1 MLKIK
6 SLIAIAILFT
16 FTLSTTIAQTVK
28 VGEGSYTTKF
38 PGTDAAA
45 RNGFP
50 SGSPLLVGNAKGKP
64 VPTNDWWSH
73 KVKNNHSS
81 NLFNYPYTL
90 STTNKGLIAT
100 YIPWGVIG
108 DNKAIEVG
116 IDGLNA
122 STCNVS
128 DYSDWTVT
136 LDWQTGT
143 NHMTA
148 TSGIGMPFVYF
159 TKDSDS
165 KAVVTVN
172 SGTAAIHNEILV
184 ITDASNGADF
194 AVYAPKGSSWQQSGN
209 VYTSELNG
217 KDYWS
222 MAFLPNGAT
231 PSSFASLL
239 QKHAYVFPKN
249 TVTNWS
255 YDEKTSV
262 VRTDFEIEVDVKEGT
277 DSLMFQG
284 LLPHQW
290 AHLASNSPTPNSYEY
305 ETVRGKLMCMVG
317 NNFSVENT
325 FHGILPTLP
334 YLDNYSKGFNPQKL
348 SEKVALLENEG
359 LATWTDSYNEGQVMN
374 RLIQTA
380 RIADLTG
387 DTVARDKMLA
397 TVKERLEDWLTYEA
411 NEVAFLFYYNETWSA
426 MLGYPAGHGQDVNIN
441 DHHFHW
447 GYFIHAASF
456 LEQYEPGW
464 AKDWGGMIDLLVR
477 DAATQKR
484 DDKMFPF
491 LRNFSPYAGHCWANG
506 FASFPQGND
515 QESTSESMQFN
526 SSLIHWGMVTGNDSI
541 RDLGIYLYTTEQ
553 TAIEEYW
560 LDINE
565 RNFVP
570 TQQYSLVS
578 RVWGNSYDNGTFW
591 TSDIAA
597 SYGIEMY
604 PIHGGSFYLGHDTN
618 YVEKLW
624 KEIEKNTGILKN
636 EVNPNLWHDVYWCYL
651 ALIDPAKAIKMYDSN
666 PGRELKFGISDA
678 QTYHW
683 LHASNALGKVDISL
697 TADHPM
703 AMAFTQKGE
712 TIYVAQNYSDQEITV
727 TFSDNFKLTVPANSL
742 VTSKDIETKGILT
755 SSFNQAYVGG
765 SVDVG
770 LKISAGTPSKVEF
783 YNGDSLLSTQTT
795 APYELTIEDLKA
807 GRQTIYA
814 KIYENELFNVSNALT
829 ILVGEQLPFLGK
841 AIEIPGSFYPGNYDL
856 FEGGVGQGIS
866 YNDQDPNNNGKYR
879 PSEYVDAEGNFTEGE
894 IVGWIQNGEWLEF
907 TVDVDKPGF
916 YNLEFRYACGN
927 QNGGGPINIY
937 SDNVMMATNINPP
950 YSGDW
955 DVWKTYSLPYSFPLK
970 SGKQVLKIEFEGGEL
985 NLGELTFTFDKD
997 LDFSQPIANAGDNI
1011 LVKLPSNSATLDA
1024 SQSVDPA
1031 SLPLGYLWTQVYGP
1045 TVVSFVDAT
1054 AAKPEIKDLKEGV
1067 YLFELK
1073 VENSRQYTDIDQ
1085 VYVICS
1091 EETNVAPKVS
1101 IYSPISGSEFIENN
1115 EIIIEA
1121 AASDLIGNVTKLDFY
1136 ANEILIGSSTSAPY
1150 STTWEPVKG
1159 SYVLKA
1165 IATDDDNATATSN
1178 LVSIEITA
1186 APDCRGTAFNGDY
1199 DFEFSPDKSNPTLTF
1214 IPNQTGMGSP
1224 TCLLYYGTN
1233 PGAMP
1238 GYPATPNVPF
1248 KLNAAEGTQI
1258 YFYYTYSHPAGGE
1271 RNTAANKDT
1280 YVIGTCQ
1287 TPTSSVELTETEIKI
1302 FPNPFNDALIV
1313 ETETANTQ
1321 INVYNISGELIQSV
1335 NSTSQK
1341 TQINTSTLTKGVY
1354 LIEVD
1359 NQVFRVVK

>member
-1 MLKIK
+1 MLKITRFL
-6 SLIAIAILFT
+6 SLFALILISSFA
-16 FTLSTTIAQTVK
+16 LAQTVK
-28 VGEGSYTTKF
+28 VGDGSYTTKF

-73 KVKNNHSS
+73 KIKNNHSS

-90 STTNKGLIAT
+90 ATTSKGLIAT

-116 IDGLNA
+116 VDGLNA
-122 STCNVS
+122 SVCNVS

-148 TSGIGMPFVYF
+148 TSGIGMPFLYF
-159 TKDSDS
+159 TKDADS
-165 KAVVTVN
+165 KAEVTVN
-172 SGTAAIHNEILV
+172 SGTVTIDDEIL
-184 ITDASNGADF
+184 IISDASSGADF
-194 AVYAPKGSSWQQSGN
+194 AVYAPTGSTWQLSGN
-209 VYTSELNG
+209 TYSSSLNG
-217 KDYWS
+217 EDYWS
-222 MAFLPNGAT
+222 MAFLPAGVT
-231 PSSFASLL
+231 PSTAASTM
-239 QKHAYVFPKN
+239 QKYAYVFPTN
-249 TVTNWS
+249 TTTQWG

-262 VRTDFEIEVDVKEGT
+262 VRTDFDIEVDVKEGT
-277 DSLMFQG
+277 DSLIFQG

-290 AHLASNSPTPNSYEY
+290 AHLASNSPTPKSYEY
-305 ETVRGKLMCMVG
+305 ETVRGKLKGLVG
-317 NNFSVENT
+317 NSFSVENT
-325 FHGILPTLP
+325 FYGILPTLP
-334 YLDNYSKGFNPQKL
+334 YLDNYSKGFNPQEL
-348 SEKVALLENEG
+348 NQKVELLQNEA

-380 RIADLTG
+380 RIADLMGNT
-387 DTVARDKMLA
+387 TARDKMIK
-397 TVKERLEDWLTYEA
+397 TVKDRLEDWLTYEA
-411 NEVAFLFYYNETWSA
+411 NEVAFLFYYNENWSA
-426 MLGYPAGHGQDVNIN
+426 MLGYPAGHGQDNNIN

-565 RNFVP
+565 RNFGP

-604 PIHGGSFYLGHDTN
+604 PIHGGSFYLGHDSN
-618 YVEKLW
+618 YVKKLW
-624 KEIEKNTGILKN
+624 NEIEQNTGILKN
-636 EVNPNLWHDVYWCYL
+636 EKNPNLWHDVYWCYL
-651 ALIDPAKAIKMYDSN
+651 ALIDPAEAIKLYDSN
-666 PGRELKFGISDA
+666 PNRELKFGISDA

-683 LHASNALGKVDISL
+683 LHSSNALGKVDISI
-697 TADHPM
+697 TADNAL

-712 TIYVAQNYSDQEITV
+712 TIYVAQNYGNQEITV
-727 TFSDNFKLTVPANSL
+727 TFSDNYELKVPANSL
-742 VTSKDIETKGILT
+742 VTSKDIKTKGVLT
-755 SSFNQAYVGG
+755 SSFYQAYVGG
-765 SVDVG
+765 SVDVS
-770 LKISAGTPSKVEF
+770 LKINAGTPTKVEF
-783 YNGDSLLSTQTT
+783 YNGDSLLSTQNS
-795 APYELTIEDLKA
+795 APYELTVEGLKA
-807 GRQTIYA
+807 GRQTIFCR
-814 KIYENELFNVSNALT
+814 IYEDELFNVSNAVT
-829 ILVGEQLPFLGK
+829 VIVGEQLPFLGK
-841 AIEIPGSFYPGNYDL
+841 AFAIPGSINAGNFDI
-856 FEGGVGQGIS
+856 FEGGIGQDIC
-866 YNDQDPNNNGKYR
+866 YNDQDQNNNGKYR
-879 PSEYVDAEGNFTEGE
+879 PTEYVDAESTVSEGA
-894 IVGWIQNGEWLEF
+894 IVGWINTGEWLKY
-907 TVDVDKPGF
+907 TVEVDKAGF
-916 YNLEFRYACGN
+916 YNLEFRYASGN

-937 SDNVMMATNINPP
+937 SDDVMVATNITPP

-955 DVWKTYSLPYSFPLK
+955 DAWKTYTLPYSFPLK
-970 SGKQVLKIEFEGGEL
+970 AGVQILKIEFEGGEL

-997 LDFSQPIANAGDNI
+997 LDFSQPVANADDNI
-1011 LVKLPSNSATLDA
+1011 LVQLPNTSTALDG
-1024 SQSVDPA
+1024 SKSTDPA
-1031 SLPLGYLWTQVYGP
+1031 SLPLTYLWSQVYGP
-1045 TVVSFVDAT
+1045 SVATISDASIAQPSVT
-1054 AAKPEIKDLKEGV
+1054 GLKEGI
-1067 YLFELK
+1067 YLFELR
-1073 VENSRQYTDIDQ
+1073 VENSREYTDIDQ

-1091 EETNVAPKVS
+1091 KETNVEPKVS
-1101 IYSPISGSEFIENN
+1101 IYSPIGGSEFIENN
-1115 EIIIEA
+1115 EILIEA
-1121 AASDLIGNVTKLDFY
+1121 AASDLIGNVTKVDFY
-1136 ANEILIGSSTSAPY
+1136 ANEVLIGTSTSAPY
-1150 STTWEPVKG
+1150 SATWEPVKG
-1159 SYVLKA
+1159 DYTIKA

-1178 LVSIEITA
+1178 LVSIKITA

-1199 DFEFSPDKSNPTLTF
+1199 DFEFSPDKNNPTLTF

-1233 PGAMP
+1233 PGALP

-1271 RNTAANKDT
+1271 RNTAGNKDT
-1280 YVIGTCQ
+1280 YTIGTCQ
-1287 TPTSSVELTETEIKI
+1287 TATSSFDLNETEVKI
-1302 FPNPFNDALIV
+1302 YPNPFSDALII
-1313 ETETANTQ
+1313 ETPETNTV
-1321 INVYNISGELIQSV
+1321 INVYSISGELIQSV

-1341 TQINTSTLTKGVY
+1341 TQLNTNTFAKGVY
-1354 LIEVD
+1354 LIEVE